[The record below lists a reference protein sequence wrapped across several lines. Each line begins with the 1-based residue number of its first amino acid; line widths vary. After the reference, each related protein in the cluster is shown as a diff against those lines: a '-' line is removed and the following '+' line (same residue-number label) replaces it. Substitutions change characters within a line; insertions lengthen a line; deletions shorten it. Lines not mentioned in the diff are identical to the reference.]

1 MEKTTPSLRLCT
13 ECTEAE
19 FDGRL
24 TDARALSLL
33 AWREARTD
41 FEACVAAHYVARYQ
55 ERLSSQRR
63 WNEEALARAE
73 ASDDERVRGLFPSL
87 YVNLGRSLELLGEQ
101 AQADHYYTLA
111 ASQGLVHTSNTPA
124 SPRPIPPSP

>member
-1 MEKTTPSLRLCT
+1 MGSTTPSLRLCT

-19 FDGRL
+19 FAGRL
-24 TDARALSLL
+24 ADARSLSLL

-63 WNEEALARAE
+63 WHEEALARAE
-73 ASDDERVRGLFPSL
+73 ESDDDRVHSLYPSL
-87 YVNLGRSLELLGEQ
+87 YVNLGRALELLGEQ
-101 AQADHYYTLA
+101 AQADHFFALA
-111 ASQGLVHTSNTPA
+111 ASRGLVHTSNAPA
-124 SPRPIPPSP
+124 YPRPLPSRT